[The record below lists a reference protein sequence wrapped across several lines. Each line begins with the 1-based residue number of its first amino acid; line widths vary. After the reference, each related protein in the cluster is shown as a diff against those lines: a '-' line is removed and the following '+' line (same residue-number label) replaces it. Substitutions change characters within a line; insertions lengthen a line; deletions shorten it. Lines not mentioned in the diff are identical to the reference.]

1 MVIAIDV
8 SKEIWFMCSSF
19 STIHI
24 NIVVVIV
31 VVVII
36 VVIIVVVI
44 VVVGGYIDDS
54 VDGYEEKAE
63 EGGDGKAC
71 FNLFLACTSV

>member
-1 MVIAIDV
+1 MQFNINIDVMVIVIDV

-24 NIVVVIV
+24 NIVVVII
-31 VVVII
+31 VVVIV

-44 VVVGGYIDDS
+44 VDVV
-54 VDGYEEKAE
+54 VDINDNIEDNKHEIQ
-63 EGGDGKAC
+63 
-71 FNLFLACTSV
+71 

>member
-1 MVIAIDV
+1 MQLNFNIVMVIAIDV

-24 NIVVVIV
+24 NIVVVII
-31 VVVII
+31 VVVIV

-44 VVVGGYIDDS
+44 VVVVGQIVVLVVVVG
-54 VDGYEEKAE
+54 
-63 EGGDGKAC
+63 
-71 FNLFLACTSV
+71 

>member
-1 MVIAIDV
+1 MQFNFNIDVMIIAITNV

-24 NIVVVIV
+24 NIVVVII
-31 VVVII
+31 VVVIV

-44 VVVGGYIDDS
+44 VDVV
-54 VDGYEEKAE
+54 VDINDNIEDNKHEIQ
-63 EGGDGKAC
+63 
-71 FNLFLACTSV
+71 